1 MTDITELKQ
10 AVCAAIFESCGVL
23 TLPDSGKSGKSPF
36 FAVKAS
42 EGEGV
47 VMDGGRQ
54 IERKVSFEV
63 SCFTNDDDS
72 SAPCQMGDK
81 VIGAVMPYFRCGE
94 RCFSPLYLKAFD
106 EGGVRKVSFDLYF
119 CDELIREIQE
129 TELMGDIKLEFAHGI
144 RP

>member
-47 VMDGGRQ
+47 VMDGGR
-54 IERKVSFEV
+54 I
-63 SCFTNDDDS
+63 D
-72 SAPCQMGDK
+72 
-81 VIGAVMPYFRCGE
+81 AVGTHE
-94 RCFSPLYLKAFD
+94 
-106 EGGVRKVSFDLYF
+106 
-119 CDELIREIQE
+119 
-129 TELMGDIKLEFAHGI
+129 ELMQSNRIYQEVYHSQTRIGGAQ
-144 RP
+144 

>member
-72 SAPCQMGDK
+72 AAPLSDGRQGDRGRNALFQVRRK
-81 VIGAVMPYFRCGE
+81 VL
-94 RCFSPLYLKAFD
+94 FSPLSQGL
-106 EGGVRKVSFDLYF
+106 
-119 CDELIREIQE
+119 
-129 TELMGDIKLEFAHGI
+129 
-144 RP
+144 

>member
-54 IERKVSFEV
+54 IERKVR
-63 SCFTNDDDS
+63 CPALQMTTT
-72 SAPCQMGDK
+72 AP
-81 VIGAVMPYFRCGE
+81 P
-94 RCFSPLYLKAFD
+94 P
-106 EGGVRKVSFDLYF
+106 VRW
-119 CDELIREIQE
+119 E
-129 TELMGDIKLEFAHGI
+129 T
-144 RP
+144 R